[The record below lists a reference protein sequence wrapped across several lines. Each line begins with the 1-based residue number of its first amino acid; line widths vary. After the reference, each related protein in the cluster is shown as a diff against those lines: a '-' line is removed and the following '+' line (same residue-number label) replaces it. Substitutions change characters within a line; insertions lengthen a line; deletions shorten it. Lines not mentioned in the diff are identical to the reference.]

1 MVEEIFEDLNER
13 MAKSIESLKREY
25 SRLRTGRASL
35 SLLDG
40 IRVSYYDTPTPL
52 NQMASL
58 AVPEPR
64 LIVIQPW
71 DKTAIGDIEKAIL
84 KSELGLTPMSDG
96 KVIRI
101 AIPPL
106 TEERRKELVKV
117 ARKMAEENKVA
128 IRNIR
133 RDANEMLKD
142 LKTEKEITE
151 DDLFRSQDEVQKI
164 TDDFIS
170 QVDELCETKEKEI
183 LEI

>member
-1 MVEEIFEDLNER
+1 MVDEIFEDLKDR
-13 MAKSIESLKREY
+13 MGKSIESLKREY
-25 SRLRTGRASL
+25 SRLRTGRASI

-71 DKTAIGDIEKAIL
+71 DKTAIEDIEKAIL
-84 KSELGLTPMSDG
+84 KSELGLTPINDG

-101 AIPPL
+101 SIPPL

-117 ARKMAEENKVA
+117 ARKMSEENKVA

-142 LKTEKEITE
+142 LKKEKEITE
-151 DDLFRSQDEVQKI
+151 DDLYRSQEEVQKT
-164 TDDFIS
+164 TDQFIS
-170 QVDELCETKEKEI
+170 QVDEICTAKEKEI

>member
-1 MVEEIFEDLNER
+1 MVEEIFEDLKDR
-13 MAKSIESLKREY
+13 MGKSIESLKREY
-25 SRLRTGRASL
+25 SRLRTGRASV

-71 DKTAIGDIEKAIL
+71 DKTAIEDIEKAIL
-84 KSELGLTPMSDG
+84 KSELGLTPMNDG

-101 AIPPL
+101 SIPPL

-117 ARKMAEENKVA
+117 ARKMSEENKVS

-142 LKTEKEITE
+142 LKKEKEITE
-151 DDLFRSQDEVQKI
+151 DDLYRSQEEVQKA
-164 TDDFIS
+164 TDQFIS
-170 QVDELCETKEKEI
+170 QVDELCAAKEKEI

>member
-1 MVEEIFEDLNER
+1 MVEEIFEDLKDR
-13 MAKSIESLKREY
+13 MGKSIESLKREY
-25 SRLRTGRASL
+25 SRLRTGRASI

-71 DKTAIGDIEKAIL
+71 DKTAIEDIEKAIL
-84 KSELGLTPMSDG
+84 KSELGLTPINDG

-101 AIPPL
+101 SIPPL

-117 ARKMAEENKVA
+117 ARKMSEENKVA
-128 IRNIR
+128 VRNIR

-142 LKTEKEITE
+142 LKKEKEITE
-151 DDLFRSQDEVQKI
+151 DDLYRSQEEVQKT
-164 TDDFIS
+164 TDQFIS
-170 QVDELCETKEKEI
+170 QVDELCAAKEKEI

>member
-1 MVEEIFEDLNER
+1 MVEEIFEDLQER
-13 MAKSIESLKREY
+13 MGKSIDSLKREY
-25 SRLRTGRASL
+25 SRLRTGRASV

-40 IRVSYYDTPTPL
+40 IRVTYYDTPTPL

-84 KSELGLTPMSDG
+84 KSELGLTPMNDG

-117 ARKMAEENKVA
+117 ARKMAEDNKVA
-128 IRNIR
+128 VRNIR
-133 RDANEMLKD
+133 RDANDMLKD

-151 DDLFRSQDEVQKI
+151 DDLYRSQDEVQKI

>member
-1 MVEEIFEDLNER
+1 MVEEIFEDLKDR
-13 MAKSIESLKREY
+13 MGKSIESLKREY
-25 SRLRTGRASL
+25 SRLRTGRASI

-71 DKTAIGDIEKAIL
+71 DKTAIEDIEKAIL
-84 KSELGLTPMSDG
+84 KSELGLTPMNDG

-101 AIPPL
+101 SIPPL

-117 ARKMAEENKVA
+117 ARKMSEENKVA

-142 LKTEKEITE
+142 LKKEKEITE
-151 DDLFRSQDEVQKI
+151 DDLYRSQEEVQKA
-164 TDDFIS
+164 TDQFIS
-170 QVDELCETKEKEI
+170 QVDELCAAKEKEI

>member
-13 MAKSIESLKREY
+13 MGKSIETLKREY

-84 KSELGLTPMSDG
+84 KSELGLTPMNDG

-117 ARKMAEENKVA
+117 ARKMAEDNKVA

-133 RDANEMLKD
+133 RDANDMLKD

-151 DDLFRSQDEVQKI
+151 DDLYRSQDEVQKI

-170 QVDELCETKEKEI
+170 QVDELCTVKEKEI

>member
-1 MVEEIFEDLNER
+1 MVDEIFEDLQER
-13 MAKSIESLKREY
+13 MGKSIDSLKREY
-25 SRLRTGRASL
+25 SRLRTGRASV

-40 IRVSYYDTPTPL
+40 IRVTYYDTPTPL

-84 KSELGLTPMSDG
+84 KSELGLTPINDG

-101 AIPPL
+101 AIPAL

-117 ARKMAEENKVA
+117 ARKMAEDNKVA

-133 RDANEMLKD
+133 RDANDMLKD

-151 DDLFRSQDEVQKI
+151 DDLYRTQDEVQKI

-170 QVDELCETKEKEI
+170 QVDELCTVKEKEI

>member
-1 MVEEIFEDLNER
+1 MIDEIFEDLKER
-13 MAKSIESLKREY
+13 MGKSIDSLKREY
-25 SRLRTGRASL
+25 SRLRTGRASV

-58 AVPEPR
+58 AIPEPR

-84 KSELGLTPMSDG
+84 KSELGLTPMNDG

-117 ARKMAEENKVA
+117 ARKMSEDNKVA

-133 RDANEMLKD
+133 RDANDMLKD

-151 DDLFRSQDEVQKI
+151 DDLYRSQDEVQKI

-170 QVDELCETKEKEI
+170 QVDELCAAKEKEI

>member
-1 MVEEIFEDLNER
+1 MIDEIFEDMNER
-13 MAKSIESLKREY
+13 MGKSLEALKRDY
-25 SRLRTGRASL
+25 SRLRTGRASI

-40 IRVSYYDTPTPL
+40 IRVSYYDTQTPL

-71 DKTAIGDIEKAIL
+71 DKTAIEDIEKAIL
-84 KSELGLTPMSDG
+84 KSELGLTPMNDG

-117 ARKMAEENKVA
+117 ARKMAEDNKVA

-142 LKTEKEITE
+142 LKKEKEITE
-151 DDLFRSQDEVQKI
+151 DDLFRSQDEVQKV
-164 TDDFIS
+164 TDQFIS
-170 QVDELCETKEKEI
+170 EVDEMCATKEKEI
-183 LEI
+183 IEI

>member
-1 MVEEIFEDLNER
+1 MVEEIFEDLKDR
-13 MAKSIESLKREY
+13 MGKAIESLKREY
-25 SRLRTGRASL
+25 SRLRTGRASI

-71 DKTAIGDIEKAIL
+71 DKTAIEDIEKAIL
-84 KSELGLTPMSDG
+84 KSELGLTPINDG

-101 AIPPL
+101 SIPPL

-117 ARKMAEENKVA
+117 ARKMSEDNKVA

-151 DDLFRSQDEVQKI
+151 DDLYRSQEEVQKT
-164 TDDFIS
+164 TDQFIS
-170 QVDELCETKEKEI
+170 QVDELCAAKEKEI

>member
-1 MVEEIFEDLNER
+1 MLDEIFEDLKER
-13 MAKSIESLKREY
+13 MGKSIETLKREY
-25 SRLRTGRASL
+25 SRLRTGRASI

-71 DKTAIGDIEKAIL
+71 DKTAIEDIEKAIL
-84 KSELGLTPMSDG
+84 KSELGLTPINDG

-101 AIPPL
+101 SIPSL

-117 ARKMAEENKVA
+117 ARKMSEDNKVA

-133 RDANEMLKD
+133 RDVNEMLKD
-142 LKTEKEITE
+142 LKKEKEVTE
-151 DDLFRSQDEVQKI
+151 DDLYRSQEEVQKA
-164 TDDFIS
+164 TDQFIS
-170 QVDELCETKEKEI
+170 QVDELCAAKEKEI

>member
-1 MVEEIFEDLNER
+1 MIDEIFEDLKDR
-13 MAKSIESLKREY
+13 MGKSIESLKREY
-25 SRLRTGRASL
+25 SRLRTGRASI

-40 IRVSYYDTPTPL
+40 IKVSYYDTLTPL

-71 DKTAIGDIEKAIL
+71 DKTAIEDIEKAIL
-84 KSELGLTPMSDG
+84 KSELALTPINDG

-101 AIPPL
+101 SIPPL

-117 ARKMAEENKVA
+117 ARKMSEENKVA

-142 LKTEKEITE
+142 LKKEKEITE
-151 DDLFRSQDEVQKI
+151 DDLYRSQEEVQKT
-164 TDDFIS
+164 TDQFIS
-170 QVDELCETKEKEI
+170 QVDELCATKEKEI

>member
-1 MVEEIFEDLNER
+1 MIDEIFEDLKDR
-13 MAKSIESLKREY
+13 MGKSIESLKREY
-25 SRLRTGRASL
+25 SRLRTGRASI

-71 DKTAIGDIEKAIL
+71 DKTAIEDFEKAIL
-84 KSELGLTPMSDG
+84 KSELGLTPINDG

-101 AIPPL
+101 SIPPL

-117 ARKMAEENKVA
+117 ARKMSEENKVA

-142 LKTEKEITE
+142 LKKESEITE
-151 DDLFRSQDEVQKI
+151 DDLYRSQEEVQKTTDQFI
-164 TDDFIS
+164 T
-170 QVDELCETKEKEI
+170 QVDELCAAKEKEI

>member
-1 MVEEIFEDLNER
+1 MVEEIFEDLEER
-13 MAKSIESLKREY
+13 MGKSVEALKREY
-25 SRLRTGRASL
+25 SRLRTGRASI

-64 LIVIQPW
+64 LIVVQPW
-71 DKTAIGDIEKAIL
+71 DKTALEDIEKAIL
-84 KSELGLTPMSDG
+84 KSELGLTPMNDG

-101 AIPPL
+101 SIPPL

-128 IRNIR
+128 VRNIR

-142 LKTEKEITE
+142 LKKEKEITE
-151 DDLFRSQDEVQKI
+151 DELFRSQEEVQKT
-164 TDDFIS
+164 TDRFIS
-170 QVDELCETKEKEI
+170 QVEELCSAKEKEI

>member
-1 MVEEIFEDLNER
+1 MVEEIFEDLNDR
-13 MAKSIESLKREY
+13 MGKSIETLKREY
-25 SRLRTGRASL
+25 SRLRTGRASI

-84 KSELGLTPMSDG
+84 KSELGLTPMNDG

-117 ARKMAEENKVA
+117 ARKMAEDNKVA

-133 RDANEMLKD
+133 RDANDMLKYI
-142 LKTEKEITE
+142 KTEKEITE
-151 DDLFRSQDEVQKI
+151 DDLYRSQDEVQKI

-170 QVDELCETKEKEI
+170 QVDELCATKEKEI

>member
-1 MVEEIFEDLNER
+1 MIDEIFEDLKDR
-13 MAKSIESLKREY
+13 MGKSIESLKREY
-25 SRLRTGRASL
+25 SRLRTGRASI

-71 DKTAIGDIEKAIL
+71 DKTAIEDIEKAIL
-84 KSELGLTPMSDG
+84 KSELGLTPINDG

-101 AIPPL
+101 SIPPL

-117 ARKMAEENKVA
+117 ARKMSEENKVA

-142 LKTEKEITE
+142 LKKEKEITE
-151 DDLFRSQDEVQKI
+151 DDLFRSQEEVQKA
-164 TDDFIS
+164 TDQFIS
-170 QVDELCETKEKEI
+170 QVDELCAAKEKEI

>member
-1 MVEEIFEDLNER
+1 MIDEIFEDLKDR
-13 MAKSIESLKREY
+13 MGKSMESLKREY
-25 SRLRTGRASL
+25 SRLRTGRASI

-71 DKTAIGDIEKAIL
+71 DKTAIEDIEKAIL
-84 KSELGLTPMSDG
+84 KSELGLTPMNDG

-101 AIPPL
+101 SIPPL

-117 ARKMAEENKVA
+117 ARKMSEENKVS

-142 LKTEKEITE
+142 LKKEKEITE
-151 DDLFRSQDEVQKI
+151 DDLFRSQEEVQKA
-164 TDDFIS
+164 TDQFIS
-170 QVDELCETKEKEI
+170 QVDELCAAKEKEI

>member
-1 MVEEIFEDLNER
+1 MVEEIFEDLNDR
-13 MAKSIESLKREY
+13 MGKSIETLKREY
-25 SRLRTGRASL
+25 GRLRTGRASI

-84 KSELGLTPMSDG
+84 KSELGLTPMNDG

-117 ARKMAEENKVA
+117 ARKMAEDNKVA

-133 RDANEMLKD
+133 RDANDMLKD

-151 DDLFRSQDEVQKI
+151 DDLYRTQDEVQKI

-170 QVDELCETKEKEI
+170 QVDELCAVKEKEI

>member
-13 MAKSIESLKREY
+13 MRKSIESLKREY
-25 SRLRTGRASL
+25 SRLRTGRASV

-71 DKTAIGDIEKAIL
+71 DKTAMGDIEKAIL
-84 KSELGLTPMSDG
+84 KSELGLTPMNDG

-117 ARKMAEENKVA
+117 ARKMAEDNKVA

-133 RDANEMLKD
+133 RDANDMLKD

-151 DDLFRSQDEVQKI
+151 DDLYRSQDEVQKI

>member
-1 MVEEIFEDLNER
+1 MVDEIFEDLKER
-13 MAKSIESLKREY
+13 MGKSIESLKREY
-25 SRLRTGRASL
+25 SRLRTGRASV

-58 AVPEPR
+58 AIPEPR

-71 DKTAIGDIEKAIL
+71 DKTAVGDIEKAIL
-84 KSELGLTPMSDG
+84 KSELGLTPMNDG

-117 ARKMAEENKVA
+117 ARKMAEDNKVA

-133 RDANEMLKD
+133 RDANDMLKD

-151 DDLFRSQDEVQKI
+151 DDLYRSQDEVQKI

-170 QVDELCETKEKEI
+170 QVDELCTVKEKEI

>member
-1 MVEEIFEDLNER
+1 MVEEIFEDLKDR
-13 MAKSIESLKREY
+13 MGKSIESLKREY
-25 SRLRTGRASL
+25 SRLRTGRASI

-71 DKTAIGDIEKAIL
+71 DKTAIEDIEKAIL
-84 KSELGLTPMSDG
+84 KSELGLTPINDG

-101 AIPPL
+101 SIPPL

-117 ARKMAEENKVA
+117 ARKMSEENKVA

-142 LKTEKEITE
+142 LKKEKEITE
-151 DDLFRSQDEVQKI
+151 DDLFRSQEEVQKA
-164 TDDFIS
+164 TDQFIS
-170 QVDELCETKEKEI
+170 QVDELCAAKETEI

>member
-1 MVEEIFEDLNER
+1 MVDEIFEDLKDR
-13 MAKSIESLKREY
+13 MGKSIESLKREY
-25 SRLRTGRASL
+25 SRLRTGRASI

-71 DKTAIGDIEKAIL
+71 DKTAIEDIEKAIL
-84 KSELGLTPMSDG
+84 KSELGLTPMNDG

-101 AIPPL
+101 SIPPL

-117 ARKMAEENKVA
+117 ARKMSEENKVA

-142 LKTEKEITE
+142 LKKEKEISE
-151 DDLFRSQDEVQKI
+151 DELFRSQEEVQKA
-164 TDDFIS
+164 TDQFIS
-170 QVDELCETKEKEI
+170 QVDELCAAKEKEI

>member
-13 MAKSIESLKREY
+13 MGKSIETLKREY

-84 KSELGLTPMSDG
+84 KSELGLTPMNDG

-133 RDANEMLKD
+133 RDANDMLKD

-151 DDLFRSQDEVQKI
+151 DDLYRSQDEVQKI

-170 QVDELCETKEKEI
+170 QVDELCTVKEKEI

>member
-1 MVEEIFEDLNER
+1 MIDEIFEDLKDR
-13 MAKSIESLKREY
+13 MGKSIESLKREY
-25 SRLRTGRASL
+25 SRLRTGRASI

-71 DKTAIGDIEKAIL
+71 DKTAIEDIEKAIL
-84 KSELGLTPMSDG
+84 KSELGLTPINDG

-101 AIPPL
+101 SIPPL

-117 ARKMAEENKVA
+117 ARKMSEENKVA

-142 LKTEKEITE
+142 LKKEKEITE
-151 DDLFRSQDEVQKI
+151 DDLYRSQEEVQKT
-164 TDDFIS
+164 TDQFIS
-170 QVDELCETKEKEI
+170 QVDELCATKEKEI

>member
-13 MAKSIESLKREY
+13 MGKSIESLKREY

-96 KVIRI
+96 KIIRI

-117 ARKMAEENKVA
+117 ARKMAEDNKVA

-151 DDLFRSQDEVQKI
+151 DNLYRSQDEVQKI

-170 QVDELCETKEKEI
+170 QVDELCATKEKEI

>member
-1 MVEEIFEDLNER
+1 MVDEIFEDLKER
-13 MAKSIESLKREY
+13 MGKSIETLKREY
-25 SRLRTGRASL
+25 SRLRTGRASI

-64 LIVIQPW
+64 LI
-71 DKTAIGDIEKAIL
+71 
-84 KSELGLTPMSDG
+84 LTPINDG

-101 AIPPL
+101 SIPPL

-117 ARKMAEENKVA
+117 ARKMSEDNKVA

-151 DDLFRSQDEVQKI
+151 DDLYRAQEEVQKT
-164 TDDFIS
+164 TDQFIS
-170 QVDELCETKEKEI
+170 QVDELCAAKEKEI

>member
-1 MVEEIFEDLNER
+1 MIDEIFEDLKDR
-13 MAKSIESLKREY
+13 MGKSIESLKREY
-25 SRLRTGRASL
+25 SRLRTGRASI

-71 DKTAIGDIEKAIL
+71 DKTAIEDIEKAIL
-84 KSELGLTPMSDG
+84 KSELGLTPINDG

-101 AIPPL
+101 SIPPL

-117 ARKMAEENKVA
+117 ARKMSEENKVS

-142 LKTEKEITE
+142 LKKEKEITE
-151 DDLFRSQDEVQKI
+151 DDLYRSQEEVQKA
-164 TDDFIS
+164 TDQFIS
-170 QVDELCETKEKEI
+170 QVDELCAAKEKEI

>member
-13 MAKSIESLKREY
+13 MGKSIETLKREY
-25 SRLRTGRASL
+25 SRLRTGRASV

-58 AVPEPR
+58 AVHEPR

-84 KSELGLTPMSDG
+84 KSELGLTPMNDG

-117 ARKMAEENKVA
+117 ARKMAEDNKVA

-133 RDANEMLKD
+133 RDANDMLKD

-151 DDLFRSQDEVQKI
+151 DDLYRSQDEVQKI

-170 QVDELCETKEKEI
+170 QVDELCTVKEKEI

>member
-1 MVEEIFEDLNER
+1 MVDEIFEDLKDR
-13 MAKSIESLKREY
+13 MGKSIESLKREY
-25 SRLRTGRASL
+25 SRLRTGRASI

-71 DKTAIGDIEKAIL
+71 DKTAIEDIEKAIL
-84 KSELGLTPMSDG
+84 KSELGLTPMNDG

-101 AIPPL
+101 SIPPL

-117 ARKMAEENKVA
+117 ARKMSEENKVA
-128 IRNIR
+128 LRNIR

-142 LKTEKEITE
+142 LKKEKEISE
-151 DDLFRSQDEVQKI
+151 DDLFRSQEEVQKA
-164 TDDFIS
+164 TDQFIS
-170 QVDELCETKEKEI
+170 QVDELCAAKEKEI

>member
-1 MVEEIFEDLNER
+1 MVEEIFEDLKDR
-13 MAKSIESLKREY
+13 MGKSIESLKREY
-25 SRLRTGRASL
+25 SRLRTGRASI

-71 DKTAIGDIEKAIL
+71 DKTAIEDIEKAIL
-84 KSELGLTPMSDG
+84 KSELGLTPMNDG

-101 AIPPL
+101 SIPPL

-117 ARKMAEENKVA
+117 ARKMSEENKVA

-142 LKTEKEITE
+142 LKKEKEISE
-151 DDLFRSQDEVQKI
+151 DDLFRSQEEVQKA
-164 TDDFIS
+164 TDQFIS
-170 QVDELCETKEKEI
+170 QVDELCAAKEKEI

>member
-1 MVEEIFEDLNER
+1 MIEEIFADLKER
-13 MAKSIESLKREY
+13 MGKALEALKREY
-25 SRLRTGRASL
+25 GRLRTGRASIA
-35 SLLDG
+35 LLDG

-58 AVPEPR
+58 AIPEPR

-71 DKTAIGDIEKAIL
+71 DKTALGDIEKAIL
-84 KSELGLTPMSDG
+84 KSELGLTPMNDG

-142 LKTEKEITE
+142 LKKEKEITE
-151 DDLFRSQDEVQKI
+151 DHLYRSQEDVQKV
-164 TDDFIS
+164 TDEFIS
-170 QVDELCETKEKEI
+170 KVDELCAAKENEI

>member
-1 MVEEIFEDLNER
+1 MVDEIFEDLQER
-13 MAKSIESLKREY
+13 MGKSIDSLKREY
-25 SRLRTGRASL
+25 SRLRTGRASV

-40 IRVSYYDTPTPL
+40 IRVTYYDTPTPL

-84 KSELGLTPMSDG
+84 KSELGLTPMNDG

-117 ARKMAEENKVA
+117 ARKMSEDNKVA

-133 RDANEMLKD
+133 RDANDMLKD
-142 LKTEKEITE
+142 LKMEKEITE
-151 DDLFRSQDEVQKI
+151 DDLYRSQDEVQKI
-164 TDDFIS
+164 TDDFIA
-170 QVDELCETKEKEI
+170 QVDELCTAKEKEI

>member
-1 MVEEIFEDLNER
+1 MVEEIFEDLNDR
-13 MAKSIESLKREY
+13 MGKSIETLKREY
-25 SRLRTGRASL
+25 SRLRTGRASV

-84 KSELGLTPMSDG
+84 KSELGLTPMNDG

-117 ARKMAEENKVA
+117 ARKMAEDNKVA

-133 RDANEMLKD
+133 RDANDMLKD

-151 DDLFRSQDEVQKI
+151 DDLYRTQDEVQKI

-170 QVDELCETKEKEI
+170 QVDELCTVKEKEI